1 MARLA
6 KISWKWEDKLG
17 EGTFKEAY
25 MTKVEGQGDY
35 YGHKPGTKLVKFIKP
50 ERYKSIYK
58 SGVRITEKDVGAQKL
73 AQQYAKRFQKEHRP
87 HKGGEPIEVFFR
99 VAQLISS
106 SQD

>member
-58 SGVRITEKDVGAQKL
+58 SGVRITEKDVGAQNL
-73 AQQYAKRFQKEHRP
+73 HSNMQKGFRKSIDRTKVENP
-87 HKGGEPIEVFFR
+87 SKCFF
-99 VAQLISS
+99 ALHS
-106 SQD
+106 